1 MALPGSKT
9 GEGFDIA
16 AREADIL
23 GPPQRIAPLPEE
35 ELSEDARA
43 ICREMR
49 KAFGI
54 PENGVVPDSIRTMLR
69 HPDLY
74 QAQMAMGMFLAAN
87 GAIPA
92 RERELI
98 VLRQAWLC
106 GAPYEWGEHVMIG
119 QRQGLTAEEIAR
131 VVDGP
136 DASGWSARDRT
147 ILAAVDELMAT
158 VMLSDATWDAL
169 AENWNELQLMEF
181 PILVGSYLATAMQQN
196 ALRMR
201 LTDYNSGL
209 TQR

>member
-1 MALPGSKT
+1 MALPGSRT
-9 GEGFDIA
+9 GVGFDAA
-16 AREADIL
+16 ARDAEIL
-23 GPPQRIAPLPEE
+23 ASPQRIAPLPEE
-35 ELSEDARA
+35 ELSEEARA

-74 QAQMAMGMFLAAN
+74 QAQMVMGMFLAGN
-87 GAIPA
+87 GAIPP

-106 GAPYEWGEHVMIG
+106 GEHVMIG
-119 QRQGLTAEEIAR
+119 QRLGLTTGEIAR

-136 DASGWSARDRT
+136 EAPGWSARDRT

-158 VMLSDATWDAL
+158 VMLSDATWEAL
-169 AENWNELQLMEF
+169 AEDWNELQLMEF

-201 LTDYNSGL
+201 LSHYNTGL
-209 TQR
+209 SQR